1 MFGYGSLCHRS
12 IAHACTHAHTRPHA
26 HMHMRMRLCAHSRM
40 HVCVNAHAHAYAHF
54 FAHSIFARVPSASAL
69 WVERRDREAADE
81 ASALLACSQGCHRQV
96 CARDRGGRNRWRRKD
111 RERGRRTKQEI
122 KRESS
127 MWQVCAYVLTQDEW
141 GEQGQFD
148 NGVCLQRECMQSCI
162 HAAKQNGE
170 TQVLAFTGPAHAACD
185 GRFEDQRTAH
195 VDCVRQV

>member
-1 MFGYGSLCHRS
+1 MR
-12 IAHACTHAHTRPHA
+12 THTHTRIFSHIRYLHVFRQHP
-26 HMHMRMRLCAHSRM
+26 LCGSKEETEKLQMKQAPSLPVLKAAIDR
-40 HVCVNAHAHAYAHF
+40 
-54 FAHSIFARVPSASAL
+54 FAHETGGAGIDGEGKTESEGGERRKRASARV
-69 WVERRDREAADE
+69 
-81 ASALLACSQGCHRQV
+81 CGKC
-96 CARDRGGRNRWRRKD
+96 
-111 RERGRRTKQEI
+111 
-122 KRESS
+122 
-127 MWQVCAYVLTQDEW
+127 VLTQDEW